1 MRKRKAGKG
10 IELVKVE
17 ECNTAKIVVEVDDDL
32 FNAMADAGRQHIA
45 TETEPFFGQLGGIL
59 PLDEGLDF
67 RQHLLLYKSRT
78 NFIYY

>member
-32 FNAMADAGRQHIA
+32 FNAMADAGRQHIVKDKVA
-45 TETEPFFGQLGGIL
+45 CFEYALNKA
-59 PLDEGLDF
+59 
-67 RQHLLLYKSRT
+67 LLELAEMTK
-78 NFIYY
+78 

>member
-1 MRKRKAGKG
+1 MKKRKAGKG

-45 TETEPFFGQLGGIL
+45 KDKMACFSYALTRALMEVM
-59 PLDEGLDF
+59 DEI
-67 RQHLLLYKSRT
+67 K
-78 NFIYY
+78 